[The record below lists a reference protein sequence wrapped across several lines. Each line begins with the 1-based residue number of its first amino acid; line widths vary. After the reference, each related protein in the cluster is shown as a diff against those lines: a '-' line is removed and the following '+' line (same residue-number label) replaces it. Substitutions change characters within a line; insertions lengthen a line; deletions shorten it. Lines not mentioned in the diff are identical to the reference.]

1 MATFKHI
8 SSKNA
13 DYGAAEQYLTFEHD
27 EFTMKPTLDENG
39 RLMLREDYRIATLNC
54 GDEDFAVACMRSN
67 LRYGKNQKRE
77 DVKSHHYIISFDPR
91 DAVDNGLTVDRAQA
105 LGEEFCRKQFPG
117 HQAIVCTHPDGHNHS
132 GNIHVHIVINS
143 LRIEEV
149 PFLPYMDRPADT
161 RTGCKHRC
169 TDAAMEYFKAEV
181 MELCH
186 RENLYQ
192 IDLLHG
198 SKNRITEREYWA
210 QRKGQAKLDEEAA
223 ALPAEEQPAKPTKFE
238 TDKEKLRQTIRTA
251 LSSAA
256 SYGEFAAVLL
266 QQGVTVKESRGRL
279 YTTMAMLIL
288 LVLLIFFAA
297 LGIPLAF
304 AIGASC
310 VTYILIYAPTFI
322 TMLPQRVWNG
332 AYSEL
337 MIAMPLFMLAG
348 ELMNTGG
355 ITQRII
361 NFCMELLRPIRGGLG
376 EVNIVASMIFGGI
389 SGSSVADT
397 SALGSILIPAMEKE
411 GYPPEA
417 SAGITV
423 ASSTMGMIIPP
434 STPMIVYS
442 MISGA
447 SVGALFVAGAVP
459 GILIGLTQLVLVYII
474 SAKKGWHP
482 EKIKFDG
489 KRAAKSLLS
498 GIPALIMPLFIIIC
512 VSFGVCTASESAG
525 VAVLYSML
533 VGFFVYKELTWK
545 GVWEA
550 LKKTLISSSSI
561 MLIIGFTT
569 IFTWVLTMQKVP
581 QTVGAFFMSL
591 NMPAWAI
598 ALIFDVL
605 ILMIG
610 TFIDV
615 SPAILLLTPILLPV
629 MVQYGFSPLQFGAM
643 MITGLAIGLVTPPVG
658 MCLNA
663 CNKINRMPI
672 IEIFKGA
679 APYVICNVIVLI
691 SISLWGPLTTALPQL
706 LGYSIF

>member
-1 MATFKHI
+1 
-8 SSKNA
+8 
-13 DYGAAEQYLTFEHD
+13 
-27 EFTMKPTLDENG
+27 
-39 RLMLREDYRIATLNC
+39 
-54 GDEDFAVACMRSN
+54 
-67 LRYGKNQKRE
+67 
-77 DVKSHHYIISFDPR
+77 
-91 DAVDNGLTVDRAQA
+91 
-105 LGEEFCRKQFPG
+105 
-117 HQAIVCTHPDGHNHS
+117 
-132 GNIHVHIVINS
+132 
-143 LRIEEV
+143 
-149 PFLPYMDRPADT
+149 
-161 RTGCKHRC
+161 
-169 TDAAMEYFKAEV
+169 
-181 MELCH
+181 
-186 RENLYQ
+186 
-192 IDLLHG
+192 
-198 SKNRITEREYWA
+198 
-210 QRKGQAKLDEEAA
+210 
-223 ALPAEEQPAKPTKFE
+223 
-238 TDKEKLRQTIRTA
+238 
-251 LSSAA
+251 
-256 SYGEFAAVLL
+256 
-266 QQGVTVKESRGRL
+266 
-279 YTTMAMLIL
+279 MLIL

-423 ASSTMGMIIPP
+423 A
-434 STPMIVYS
+434 
-442 MISGA
+442 
-447 SVGALFVAGAVP
+447 GAVP

-482 EKIKFDG
+482 EKVKFDG

>member
-1 MATFKHI
+1 
-8 SSKNA
+8 
-13 DYGAAEQYLTFEHD
+13 
-27 EFTMKPTLDENG
+27 
-39 RLMLREDYRIATLNC
+39 
-54 GDEDFAVACMRSN
+54 
-67 LRYGKNQKRE
+67 
-77 DVKSHHYIISFDPR
+77 
-91 DAVDNGLTVDRAQA
+91 
-105 LGEEFCRKQFPG
+105 
-117 HQAIVCTHPDGHNHS
+117 
-132 GNIHVHIVINS
+132 
-143 LRIEEV
+143 
-149 PFLPYMDRPADT
+149 
-161 RTGCKHRC
+161 
-169 TDAAMEYFKAEV
+169 
-181 MELCH
+181 
-186 RENLYQ
+186 
-192 IDLLHG
+192 
-198 SKNRITEREYWA
+198 
-210 QRKGQAKLDEEAA
+210 
-223 ALPAEEQPAKPTKFE
+223 
-238 TDKEKLRQTIRTA
+238 
-251 LSSAA
+251 
-256 SYGEFAAVLL
+256 
-266 QQGVTVKESRGRL
+266 
-279 YTTMAMLIL
+279 MAMLIL

-297 LGIPLAF
+297 LGVPLAF

-310 VTYILIYAPTFI
+310 VSYILIYAPNFI
-322 TMLPQRVWNG
+322 AMLPQRVWNG

-361 NFCMELLRPIRGGLG
+361 NFCMELLRPVRGGLG

-447 SVGALFVAGAVP
+447 SVGAL
-459 GILIGLTQLVLVYII
+459 
-474 SAKKGWHP
+474 
-482 EKIKFDG
+482 
-489 KRAAKSLLS
+489 
-498 GIPALIMPLFIIIC
+498 IMPVFIIIC

-525 VAVLYSML
+525 VAVLYSIL

-591 NMPAWAI
+591 NLPAWAI

-605 ILMIG
+605 ILLIG

-629 MVQYGFSPLQFGAM
+629 MQQYGFSPLQFGAM

>member
-1 MATFKHI
+1 
-8 SSKNA
+8 
-13 DYGAAEQYLTFEHD
+13 
-27 EFTMKPTLDENG
+27 
-39 RLMLREDYRIATLNC
+39 
-54 GDEDFAVACMRSN
+54 
-67 LRYGKNQKRE
+67 
-77 DVKSHHYIISFDPR
+77 
-91 DAVDNGLTVDRAQA
+91 
-105 LGEEFCRKQFPG
+105 
-117 HQAIVCTHPDGHNHS
+117 
-132 GNIHVHIVINS
+132 
-143 LRIEEV
+143 
-149 PFLPYMDRPADT
+149 
-161 RTGCKHRC
+161 
-169 TDAAMEYFKAEV
+169 
-181 MELCH
+181 
-186 RENLYQ
+186 
-192 IDLLHG
+192 
-198 SKNRITEREYWA
+198 
-210 QRKGQAKLDEEAA
+210 
-223 ALPAEEQPAKPTKFE
+223 
-238 TDKEKLRQTIRTA
+238 
-251 LSSAA
+251 
-256 SYGEFAAVLL
+256 
-266 QQGVTVKESRGRL
+266 
-279 YTTMAMLIL
+279 MLIL

-615 SPAILLLTPILLPV
+615 SRPSCC
-629 MVQYGFSPLQFGAM
+629 SP
-643 MITGLAIGLVTPPVG
+643 PS
-658 MCLNA
+658 C
-663 CNKINRMPI
+663 CRSW
-672 IEIFKGA
+672 
-679 APYVICNVIVLI
+679 C
-691 SISLWGPLTTALPQL
+691 STASRRCSSVP
-706 LGYSIF
+706 